1 MRSAGLF
8 FEPTPPGGANSR
20 AGSRR
25 AGCDVEARLLR
36 AIGDE
41 IRRRLTEQEV
51 QRVSDLGT
59 GRLLLRFHTPDRDNL
74 LLSLR
79 ADLPRLYLLPRGGG
93 RREVPPGPFAVALER
108 ELAGAHLEAVRVPV
122 GERIADLSFRR
133 TGPHGA
139 GVTRRLVVELFGR
152 AAAAHLLDENGV
164 VLATT
169 RREEARGG
177 SAIAGQPYRAPAAR
191 TASRDA
197 GAGGPPGL
205 PAEGDP
211 ADVDLE
217 FEVHSV
223 RPLEEL
229 TESVPL
235 GRDDL
240 VLRPGAGGAERD
252 EPDVTGMPRHVTR
265 FSSPSEAAA
274 AVFERLER
282 RRDFEAER
290 ARHEARARKEVTRL
304 ATLETRLARDREAAG
319 RALEG
324 RRHAEALL
332 AGLHAARVEGS
343 VAVVP
348 DPESPDG
355 ATMTVPIDPALPLA
369 ASAQRLFDRVKKGKR
384 ALIAIDT
391 RLAAAARRRAAWE
404 DIEARTRTAATADDL
419 EPLREAM
426 AALGLVHR
434 APRPGREAGVTTEA
448 PTRVRRHTTRDGFV
462 ILVGKSGPENDT
474 LTFKVASP
482 WDFWLHAAGH
492 PGAHVVVRNPRR
504 LGSLPENALRTA
516 AEIAA
521 YYSGAREAG
530 KVEVHVTQRK
540 HVRKRKGAPPG
551 QVLLRRFQSIQVVPR
566 LPGPPIEDL

>member
-1 MRSAGLF
+1 M
-8 FEPTPPGGANSR
+8 
-20 AGSRR
+20 
-25 AGCDVEARLLR
+25 EARLLR

-59 GRLLLRFHTPDRDNL
+59 GRLLLRFHTPDHDNL
-74 LLSLR
+74 MLSLR
-79 ADLPRLYLLPRGGG
+79 ADLPRLHLLPRGGG
-93 RREVPPGPFAVALER
+93 RREVPPGPFAAVLDR
-108 ELAGAHLEAVRVPV
+108 ELAGARLEAIRVPA

-133 TGPHGA
+133 TGPDGA
-139 GVTRRLVVELFGR
+139 GVTRRLVAELFGR
-152 AAAAHLLDENGV
+152 AAAAHLLDENGI

-169 RREEARGG
+169 RREGARGEKG
-177 SAIAGQPYRAPAAR
+177 IAGQPYRAPAAR

-197 GAGGPPGL
+197 GNSEPGL
-205 PAEGDP
+205 DEEGAAGDG
-211 ADVDLE
+211 DLE

-229 TESVPL
+229 TESAPL

-240 VLRPGAGGAERD
+240 VLRPAAGGAERD
-252 EPDVTGMPRHVTR
+252 EPAGAGTPRHVTR

-290 ARHEARARKEVTRL
+290 ARHEARARKEAARL
-304 ATLETRLARDREAAG
+304 ATLEARLAGDREGAG

-324 RRHAEALL
+324 RRLAEALL
-332 AGLHAARVEGS
+332 AGLRAARVEGS

-369 ASAQRLFDRVKKGKR
+369 ANAERLFERVKKGKR
-384 ALIAIDT
+384 ALAAIDT

-404 DIEARTRTAATADDL
+404 DIEARSRTAATSDDL

-434 APRPGREAGVTTEA
+434 APRPGREAGAPTEA

-504 LGSLPENALRTA
+504 LGSLPEQTLRTA

-551 QVLLRRFQSIQVVPR
+551 QVLLRRFQSVQVTPR
-566 LPGPPIEDL
+566 LPGPALEDL